1 MSKDCSKHT
10 VIKGREEL
18 CNVEGDDTSLEAL
31 GPARVNQVSEK
42 EASIFSRS
50 LSDATKL
57 VGMEDTVLDSIKL
70 ESPGNHLLNELAKGV
85 EQNNRSKGLR
95 SVVDWLPGLEIMT
108 ETDSLKCRGQCH
120 RVMQE
125 LARER
130 MPKAQM
136 SSARILLR

>member
-1 MSKDCSKHT
+1 
-10 VIKGREEL
+10 VIKRREEL

-31 GPARVNQVSEK
+31 GRARANQVSKK

-85 EQNNRSKGLR
+85 EQDNGSKGLG
-95 SVVDWLPGLEIMT
+95 SVIG
-108 ETDSLKCRGQCH
+108 
-120 RVMQE
+120 
-125 LARER
+125 
-130 MPKAQM
+130 
-136 SSARILLR
+136 